1 MKRDRETISF
11 IPAMK
16 GAISNETRLEAV
28 RATGMLD
35 QPSHAV
41 FDELIARASATLKAP
56 LTMITLVDEYRDY
69 LVAQLGLPEPMA
81 VKGEITDA
89 PSFCQ
94 LTVTQ
99 DEPLAITDAQAMPI
113 FQIFPSV
120 STAGVRAHLGIPLRF
135 RGQPVG
141 NCCVIDFQP
150 RVWTQDEINVLTG
163 LAEDVMRHIE
173 AIAVKSERNQVVDIG

>member
-1 MKRDRETISF
+1 MKRDQETIPF
-11 IPAMK
+11 VPAID
-16 GAISNETRLEAV
+16 AAVSNETRLSAV

-35 QPSHAV
+35 QPNHAV

-56 LTMITLVDEYRDY
+56 ITMITLVDEYRDY

-81 VKGEITDA
+81 IKGEITDA

-99 DEPLAITDAQAMPI
+99 DQPLAITDAQAMPI

-141 NCCVIDFQP
+141 NCCVIDFRP
-150 RVWTQDEINVLTG
+150 RVWTEAEIAVLTE

-173 AIAVKSERNQVVDIG
+173 TIAAKNERSYVVDVS